1 MTREPELVK
10 HLTNPLS
17 GREIPLGTLL
27 GAAARQLGSELDDA
41 LRRAELEGV
50 RSAHAAV
57 FQFIE
62 PGGSRL
68 GDLADR
74 AGMTKQALGELVRHL
89 EEHGYV
95 TVSPDP
101 DDRRAKRVALTVAG
115 WRVVDVGV
123 QVIDDYDDRLRKLLG
138 LGTVR
143 ELRRQLELIRNGIG
157 IGADD

>member
-1 MTREPELVK
+1 MTEDPELVK
-10 HLTNPLS
+10 NLTNPLS
-17 GREIPLGTLL
+17 RRETPLGTLL

-68 GDLADR
+68 GDLAER

-95 TVSPDP
+95 TVAPDP
-101 DDRRAKRVALTVAG
+101 DDRRAKRVTLTGAG
-115 WRVVDVGV
+115 WHVVEVGV
-123 QVIDDYDDRLRKLLG
+123 RVIDDYDDRLRKLIG
-138 LGTVR
+138 PDTVR
-143 ELRRQLELIRNGIG
+143 ELRRQLELIRNGIDTA
-157 IGADD
+157 ADD

>member
-1 MTREPELVK
+1 MTEDARLVK

-17 GREIPLGTLL
+17 GRELPLGNLL

-41 LRRAELEGV
+41 LGRAELAGV

-68 GDLADR
+68 NDLADR

-95 TVSPDP
+95 TVAPDP
-101 DDRRAKRVALTVAG
+101 DDRRAKRVTLTGAG
-115 WRVVDVGV
+115 WHVVDVGV
-123 QVIDDYDDRLRKLLG
+123 QVIDDYDDRLRKLIG
-138 LGTVR
+138 PGTVR
-143 ELRRQLELIRNGIG
+143 ELRRQLELIRNGIDTET
-157 IGADD
+157 DD